1 MKIGLT
7 NLFSFRPH
15 VEHLEFL
22 AQLLEDAGHEVVF
35 LTCDSSVG
43 SCYIRELR
51 GRSRIRECAQCIMG
65 GVRSYRSKGVSS
77 VGQEPAELSE
87 AELETLALSSSATL
101 TRTESERE
109 WDEPGVREIRKRLAG
124 PISQVYHSA
133 RNWIIDERIDG
144 VICFN
149 GRMDL
154 PRGVT
159 YACEQLGVPYITH
172 ERTWFGDGIQ
182 LIPNGNCL
190 SLKAL
195 GELVREFDDK
205 PLTAVQ
211 AAHSGKLIGDR
222 FLQRNSLE
230 WRLYNQNPEPA
241 PWPLS
246 APGKRVLVLPS
257 SKNEFAGHEEWR
269 TEWADNTEAL
279 DDFFDAFD
287 IDASQVV
294 LRCHP
299 NWAETIGS
307 VEGNRSLE
315 LYARWAAERGIHC
328 IRSEEKASTYEL
340 IQQADVV
347 VLNGGSSAVE
357 AGACGKQVVCLGPS
371 TYQEAG
377 FVHVFRSRS
386 ELLGKQGELNLDP
399 EMIRRKTL
407 RFLYVRSHRFPQ
419 YVPYVKAIETTRYRY
434 FQGASADVLIHMLK
448 EGRIRPDDPEH
459 AESESSEDE
468 VLRALESA
476 EWGALADYKAPQK
489 EGTPLEIN
497 RRPGLKWIDGF
508 RAKFARGDRAG

>member
-22 AQLLEDAGHEVVF
+22 AQVLENEGHEVVF
-35 LTCDSSVG
+35 LTCDSAVET
-43 SCYIRELR
+43 CYIRELR
-51 GRSRIRECAQCIMG
+51 GRSRIRECAQCIVG
-65 GVRSYRSKGVSS
+65 GVRSYRSQGVTSIGKARS
-77 VGQEPAELSE
+77 DLGQ
-87 AELETLALSSSATL
+87 AELEMLALSSSATL
-101 TRTESERE
+101 TRTESELE
-109 WDEPGVREIRKRLAG
+109 WEEPDVREVRDRLAD

-133 RNWIIDERIDG
+133 RNWILQEGLEG

-154 PRGVT
+154 PRAVT
-159 YACEQLGVPYITH
+159 YACEQLGIPYITH

-190 SLKAL
+190 SLSAL

-205 PLTAVQ
+205 PLTTPQ
-211 AAHSGKLIGDR
+211 AAYAGKLIGDR

-230 WRLYNQNPEPA
+230 WRLYNKNPEPA
-241 PWPLS
+241 PWPVK
-246 APGKRVLVLPS
+246 APGMRVLVLPS
-257 SKNEFAGHEEWR
+257 SKNEFAGHDEWR

-279 DDFFDAFD
+279 DDFFEAFS
-287 IDASQVV
+287 IDPSQVV

-307 VEGNRSLE
+307 VEGNRSLN
-315 LYARWAAERGIHC
+315 LYTQWAGRRGVHC
-328 IRSEEKASTYEL
+328 IRSEQKANTYDL
-340 IQQADVV
+340 IQQADIV

-377 FVHVFRSRS
+377 FVHVFRSRA
-386 ELLGKQGELNLDP
+386 ELDASDGELSLDP
-399 EMIRRKTL
+399 ELVRRKTL

-419 YVPYVKAIETTRYRY
+419 FVPYVKAVETTKYRY
-434 FQGASADVLIHMLK
+434 FRGARAEVLIRMLG
-448 EGRIRPDDPEH
+448 EGRICPDDPEFS
-459 AESESSEDE
+459 ESEATENG
-468 VLRALESA
+468 VLRKLENA
-476 EWGALADYKAPQK
+476 EWAKLADYQA
-489 EGTPLEIN
+489 PLEVGVPFEIK
-497 RRPGLKWIDGF
+497 RRAGLKWIDGF

>member
-22 AQLLEDAGHEVVF
+22 AQLLVREGHEVVF
-35 LTCDSSVG
+35 LTCDSAVDT
-43 SCYIRELR
+43 CYIRELR
-51 GRSRIRECAQCIMG
+51 GRSRFRECAQCMIG
-65 GVRSYRSKGVSS
+65 GVRSYRSKGITPVTKVHSN
-77 VGQEPAELSE
+77 LRE
-87 AELETLALSSSATL
+87 AELEALALSSSATL

-109 WDEPGVREIRKRLAG
+109 WDEPGVREFRERLAG

-133 RNWIIDERIDG
+133 RNWIITEGIEG

-154 PRGVT
+154 PRAVT
-159 YACEQLGVPYITH
+159 FACEKLGVPYITH

-195 GELVREFDDK
+195 GELVREFDDR
-205 PLTAVQ
+205 PLTADQ
-211 AAHSGKLIGDR
+211 AAHAGKLIGDR

-230 WRLYNQNPEPA
+230 WRLYNRNPEPA
-241 PWPLS
+241 PWPLD
-246 APGKRVLVLPS
+246 APGKKVLVLPS
-257 SKNEFAGHEEWR
+257 SKNEFAGHDEWR
-269 TEWADNTEAL
+269 TQWADNTEAL
-279 DDFFDAFD
+279 DEFFEAFN
-287 IDASQVV
+287 IDSSQVV

-307 VEGNRSLE
+307 VKGNRSLN
-315 LYARWAAERGIHC
+315 LYTGWAAERGIYC
-328 IRSEEKASTYEL
+328 IRSEEKANTYEL
-340 IQQADVV
+340 IQQADIV
-347 VLNGGSSAVE
+347 VLNGGSSSVE

-377 FVHVFRSRS
+377 FVHVFRSRE
-386 ELLGKQGELNLDP
+386 ELRAKRGELNLDP
-399 EMIRRKTL
+399 EMVRRKTL

-419 YVPYVKAIETTRYRY
+419 FVPYVKAMETTRYSY
-434 FQGASADVLIHMLK
+434 FRGGSAEVLIRMLT
-448 EGRIRPDDPEH
+448 EGRIRPDDPEY
-459 AESESSEDE
+459 AESEAGEND
-468 VLRALESA
+468 VLRALENA
-476 EWGALADYKAPQK
+476 EWGALADYQAPLNV
-489 EGTPLEIN
+489 GVPFDIN
-497 RRPGLKWIDGF
+497 RRPGLNWIDGF

>member
-22 AQLLEDAGHEVVF
+22 ARLLEQDGHEVVF
-35 LTCDSSVG
+35 FTCDSAVET
-43 SCYIRELR
+43 CYIRELR
-51 GRSRIRECAQCIMG
+51 GRSRIRECSQCIIG
-65 GVRSYRSKGVSS
+65 GVRSYRSQGVTPVAKAYSD
-77 VGQEPAELSE
+77 LSD
-87 AELETLALSSSATL
+87 AELEDLALSSSATL

-109 WDEPGVREIRKRLAG
+109 WDEPEVRQYRSRLAG
-124 PISQVYHSA
+124 PISQVFQSA
-133 RNWIIDERIDG
+133 KNWIVDEGLEG

-154 PRGVT
+154 PRAVT
-159 YACEQLGVPYITH
+159 YACEQLNVPYITH

-190 SLKAL
+190 SLRAL
-195 GELVREFDDK
+195 GELVKEFDEK
-205 PLTAVQ
+205 PLTAAQ
-211 AAHSGKLIGDR
+211 AAHAGKLIGDR

-241 PWPLS
+241 PWPLKT
-246 APGKRVLVLPS
+246 PGKRVLVLPS
-257 SKNEFAGHEEWR
+257 SKNEFAGHDEWR

-279 DDFFDAFD
+279 DDFFEAFG
-287 IDASQVV
+287 IEPAQVV

-307 VEGNRSLE
+307 VEGNRSLN
-315 LYARWAAERGIHC
+315 LYTQWAGQRGVYC
-328 IRSEEKASTYEL
+328 IRSEQKANTYDL
-340 IQQADVV
+340 IQQADIV

-371 TYQEAG
+371 TYQAAG
-377 FVHVFRSRS
+377 FVHVFRSRA
-386 ELLGKQGELNLDP
+386 ELDASDGELDLDP
-399 EMIRRKTL
+399 ELIRRKTL

-419 YVPYVKAIETTRYRY
+419 FVPYVKAVETTKYRY
-434 FQGASADVLIHMLK
+434 FKGARAEVLIRMLN
-448 EGRIRPDDPEH
+448 EGRIRPDDPDF
-459 AESESSEDE
+459 SETEATEND
-468 VLRALESA
+468 VLSALEKADWAS
-476 EWGALADYKAPQK
+476 LADYQAPL
-489 EGTPLEIN
+489 EVGVPFEIN
-497 RRPGLKWIDGF
+497 RRAGLKWIDNF

>member
-1 MKIGLT
+1 VTSIGK
-7 NLFSFRPH
+7 
-15 VEHLEFL
+15 E
-22 AQLLEDAGHEVVF
+22 
-35 LTCDSSVG
+35 
-43 SCYIRELR
+43 
-51 GRSRIRECAQCIMG
+51 RSDL
-65 GVRSYRSKGVSS
+65 
-77 VGQEPAELSE
+77 GQ
-87 AELETLALSSSATL
+87 AELEMLALSSSATL
-101 TRTESERE
+101 TRTESELE
-109 WDEPGVREIRKRLAG
+109 WEEPDVREVRDRLAD

-133 RNWIIDERIDG
+133 RNWILQEGLEG

-154 PRGVT
+154 PRAVT

-190 SLKAL
+190 SLSAL

-205 PLTAVQ
+205 PLTAPQ
-211 AAHSGKLIGDR
+211 AAYAGKLIGDR

-230 WRLYNQNPEPA
+230 WRLYNKNPEPA
-241 PWPLS
+241 PWPVK

-257 SKNEFAGHEEWR
+257 SKNEFAGHDEWR

-279 DDFFDAFD
+279 DDFFGAFS
-287 IDASQVV
+287 IDPSQVV

-307 VEGNRSLE
+307 VEGNRSLN
-315 LYARWAAERGIHC
+315 LYTQWAGRRGVHC
-328 IRSEEKASTYEL
+328 IRSEQKANTYDL
-340 IQQADVV
+340 IQQADIV

-377 FVHVFRSRS
+377 FVHVFRSRA
-386 ELLGKQGELNLDP
+386 ELGASDGELSLDP
-399 EMIRRKTL
+399 ELVRRKTL

-419 YVPYVKAIETTRYRY
+419 FVPYVKAVETTKYRY
-434 FQGASADVLIHMLK
+434 FRGARAEVLIRMLR
-448 EGRIRPDDPEH
+448 EGRICPDDPEF
-459 AESESSEDE
+459 SETEATE
-468 VLRALESA
+468 NGVLRKLENA
-476 EWGALADYKAPQK
+476 EWAKLADYQ
-489 EGTPLEIN
+489 TPLEVGVPFEIN
-497 RRPGLKWIDGF
+497 RRAGLKWIDGF